1 MATCARCKK
10 GLKDPISI
18 QRGLGPVC
26 WAKAQADKSKEEQR
40 ESGGFYDGG
49 DIILSREN
57 GYATANVPHAKEG
70 QEWPK

>member
-10 GLKDPISI
+10 GLTDPISI
-18 QRGLGPVC
+18 KRGYGPVC

-49 DIILSREN
+49 TIRRDDILSWL
-57 GYATANVPHAKEG
+57 KEV
-70 QEWPK
+70 E